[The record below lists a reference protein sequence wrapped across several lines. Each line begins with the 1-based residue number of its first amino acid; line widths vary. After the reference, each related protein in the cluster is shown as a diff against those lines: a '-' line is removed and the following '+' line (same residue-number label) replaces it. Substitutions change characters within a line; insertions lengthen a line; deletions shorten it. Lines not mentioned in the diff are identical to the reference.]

1 MKSKKIMKW
10 LTTSAVIITSI
21 FWYFIQLQPD
31 SSQAS
36 DTKTLKVTVNDTS
49 DYIKKT
55 PTAEEKQF
63 YQTMQTTLENQTQQ
77 IDGEIAVTYLDLAT
91 GQETSINGEQTFVAA
106 STTKV
111 PLVMLIS
118 DQIAAGNL
126 SWEQE
131 IPYQEAFFESGTG
144 TIQNDIQPDYTVE
157 ELTELVITVSDN
169 IAKNMLYD
177 LVGGY
182 ETGVKDWYVTYL
194 KRLSNGEN
202 TISSA
207 NMAKLLAI
215 LNAHAADNQ
224 GYQNLIKDMQQTIFN
239 ERLATENTVNQVAHK
254 IGTNDTYVHDVGI
267 FYGEHPYILTVY
279 TNQVTDAEMV
289 ISTISDAVWQTQM
302 NYPKQKD

>member
-1 MKSKKIMKW
+1 MKW
-10 LTTSAVIITSI
+10 LATSTVIIISI
-21 FWYFIQLQPD
+21 FWYFIQLQPA

-36 DTKTLKVTVNDTS
+36 DTKALKVTVNDAS
-49 DYIKKT
+49 DYIKET
-55 PTAEEKQF
+55 PTAEEEQF
-63 YQTMQTTLENQTQQ
+63 YQTIQTTLENQTQQ

-118 DQIAAGNL
+118 DQVAAGNL

-131 IPYQEAFFESGTG
+131 IPYQESFFESGTG
-144 TIQNDIQPDYTVE
+144 TIQNAIQPTYTVG
-157 ELTELVITVSDN
+157 ELAELAITVSDN

-182 ETGVKDWYVTYL
+182 ETGVKEWYVTYL

-207 NMAKLLAI
+207 DMAKILAV

-224 GYQNLIKDMQQTIFN
+224 GYQKLLEDMQQTIFN
-239 ERLATENTVNQVAHK
+239 ERLSTVNTVNQVAHK

-267 FYGEHPYILTVY
+267 FYGEHPYVLTVY

>member
-1 MKSKKIMKW
+1 MKW

-49 DYIKKT
+49 DFIKKT
-55 PTAEEKQF
+55 PTTEEKQF
-63 YQTMQTTLENQTQQ
+63 YQTMQTTLENQAQQ

-144 TIQNDIQPDYTVE
+144 TIQNDIQPAYTVE

-207 NMAKLLAI
+207 DMAKLLAI

>member
-1 MKSKKIMKW
+1 MKW

-49 DYIKKT
+49 DYKKKT
-55 PTAEEKQF
+55 PTTEEKQF
-63 YQTMQTTLENQTQQ
+63 YQTMQTTLENQAQQ

-302 NYPKQKD
+302 NYPKQKN

>member
-1 MKSKKIMKW
+1 M
-10 LTTSAVIITSI
+10 TSV
-21 FWYFIQLQPD
+21 FWYLIQLQPA

-36 DTKTLKVTVNDTS
+36 DTKTLNVSVNDAS
-49 DYIKKT
+49 DYLKET
-55 PTAEEKQF
+55 PTAEEEEF
-63 YQTMQTTLENQTQQ
+63 YQTIQTTLENQTQQ

-118 DQIAAGNL
+118 DQVATGNL

-131 IPYQEAFFESGTG
+131 IPYQESFFESGTG
-144 TIQNDIQPDYTVE
+144 TIQNAIQPTYTVG
-157 ELTELVITVSDN
+157 ELAELAITVSDN

-202 TISSA
+202 TISSGD
-207 NMAKLLAI
+207 MAKILAV
-215 LNAHAADNQ
+215 LHAHAADNQ
-224 GYQNLIKDMQQTIFN
+224 GYQKLLENMQQTIFN
-239 ERLATENTVNQVAHK
+239 ERLATANTVNQVAHK

-267 FYGEHPYILTVY
+267 FYGEHPYVLTVY